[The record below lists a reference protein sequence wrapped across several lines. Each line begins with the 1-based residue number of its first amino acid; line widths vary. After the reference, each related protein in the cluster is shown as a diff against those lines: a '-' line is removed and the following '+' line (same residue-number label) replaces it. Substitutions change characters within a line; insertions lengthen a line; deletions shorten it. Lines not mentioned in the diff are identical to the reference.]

1 MANLASDGDIN
12 SNIEN
17 TSSGCIRTTAL
28 KYTQKMNVD
37 TETNNKLILFL
48 HFHKCG
54 GSSIVNIF
62 KKNNFQAYPINSNGN
77 PKNEKHE
84 IIKYWNFDKKQ
95 IAEFVEDAMKQ
106 STKFIA
112 LEWNYFNKINPSCE
126 NDNLNL
132 NTLFNQVICFREPH
146 KRYISI
152 LKHDEYSHN
161 IFDYNEFKQ
170 LNLVW
175 TRSDTN
181 QKFNI
186 NYNKDNYYVAMLNG
200 YGESHGEI
208 EMNESHL
215 AYAKLILLKYFKAI
229 IILENPVSFK
239 LLEQFGIANVM
250 ESERLNVRKL
260 DNKIIVDKQQFERNN
275 ILDYKLYEYA
285 KELSS
290 SQLLEYNKWKGY

>member
-1 MANLASDGDIN
+1 M
-12 SNIEN
+12 
-17 TSSGCIRTTAL
+17 
-28 KYTQKMNVD
+28 
-37 TETNNKLILFL
+37 
-48 HFHKCG
+48 
-54 GSSIVNIF
+54 
-62 KKNNFQAYPINSNGN
+62 
-77 PKNEKHE
+77 
-84 IIKYWNFDKKQ
+84 
-95 IAEFVEDAMKQ
+95 
-106 STKFIA
+106 
-112 LEWNYFNKINPSCE
+112 
-126 NDNLNL
+126 NL
-132 NTLFNQVICFREPH
+132 NTLFKQVICFREPH

-290 SQLLEYNKWKGY
+290 SQLLEYNKRKGY